1 MLWMLHWAFCD
12 LCGRE
17 EVPASQACRRIG
29 RCAYECPLSACNPWN
44 HEVDHPSEVMEEDV
58 AWVGM
63 GIFGLVV
70 VVDVLI
76 IGWAPRGPWNDV
88 SFSLG
93 VLGIIGLA
101 ALYISWYRWRFKQKG
116 VVPWM
121 RLWKDARTSG
131 VNVTIIGVVVML
143 STWSL
148 YASSSLPPA
157 GGLILNLIGALM
169 ILQGAYAILSSGYL
183 SD

>member
-1 MLWMLHWAFCD
+1 MC
-12 LCGRE
+12 
-17 EVPASQACRRIG
+17 P
-29 RCAYECPLSACNPWN
+29 YECPLRPCNPWN
-44 HEVDHPSEVMEEDV
+44 HEVDPQSEVMEED
-58 AWVGM
+58 APWVGR
-63 GIFGLVV
+63 GIFGLVIML
-70 VVDVLI
+70 DVLI
-76 IGWAPRGPWNDV
+76 VGWAPEGPWNDD

-93 VLGIIGLA
+93 VLGMIGVA
-101 ALYISWYRWRFKQKG
+101 ALYVSWYRWRFKQKG
-116 VVPWM
+116 VVPWL

-169 ILQGAYAILSSGYL
+169 VLQGAYAILSSGYL